1 MVEVVLYYNHS
12 RGVDQRPRKALHD
25 LLNALSRR
33 RGRDWRSN
41 RGKFGVMGSTPI
53 LDERKQVQPNNKED
67 GGSDRPNWLA
77 KQSRHSLPSFCP
89 SWW

>member
-1 MVEVVLYYNHS
+1 MLYYNHS

-41 RGKFGVMGSTPI
+41 RGKSGVMGSTPI
-53 LDERKQVQPNNKED
+53 LDERKQVLFPSCEC
-67 GGSDRPNWLA
+67 GFESRP
-77 KQSRHSLPSFCP
+77 
-89 SWW
+89 